1 MIIEHNIPPE
11 LIINFDETS
20 VAMVPGDNYTMAKK
34 GSTTRCI
41 SDVVDIYPPEFDITY
56 SEKHWSVERTKL
68 SLLKNIIKPYVDR
81 VRREYGD
88 PELHALLLFDFH
100 SSNTAHS
107 SFYEFLAKENWFYK
121 LVPATFTDICQPC
134 DLSVNKPIK
143 DIKVDLTLGAL
154 KPIHAGWVI
163 AEDLLD
169 RCLREIEEE
178 EAKQNVVD
186 DDENVIVEVEDVD
199 GIIANVNDNANAND
213 NSNNANDNNVIVE
226 VGIDGNGNNDGN

>member
-88 PELHALLLFDFH
+88 
-100 SSNTAHS
+100 
-107 SFYEFLAKENWFYK
+107 
-121 LVPATFTDICQPC
+121 PATFTDICQPC